1 MRGILF
7 FLCGLC
13 GYLAYGQTESVTVA
27 PFELGVTD
35 TLVMSSTEERANELF
50 AQGLVARHKGD
61 DAQSKSLMQRV
72 LDLNPNHVG
81 ALFELSSRLSD
92 EGEDSLAGVLME
104 RAATLDGKNYW
115 IRRSLSDFY
124 FNHNQEDKAI
134 AQLEQL
140 AHDYPRNSELL
151 MTLASRYAQRSDYGS
166 VVHTLNRVEL
176 LEGKSEQLSMQKF
189 RCYVA
194 MKDEERAFAEIRE
207 LAEEYPT
214 DVRYQVLIGDL
225 YMDLGRQQEAY
236 EEYIHIRKEHPDN
249 VALQLSMANYY
260 EQTHQD
266 SLMQQMLTGLVN
278 NGQLDDDTRWKMMQ
292 SIVFQNLQQN
302 EDTAKVMPLIRSV
315 LVRPNVDV
323 RLCELAARYMVTRK
337 FESSQITPVLRQM
350 LALDPTSELARSQ
363 LLEYAVNAN
372 DTSEMVQLCEGA
384 AALNLPSPVF
394 YYYLGVSYFQQYR
407 YADAAKAFE
416 RGLSKTDEHSSLQM
430 VTNMY
435 SILGDLYH
443 ELGDNR
449 RAYEMY
455 DSCLLY
461 RPDESM
467 VLNNYAYYLSL
478 EKHDLKKAATMSL
491 RSLANEPQNAT
502 YLDTYAWILFC
513 QKKYDEA
520 RVYIDST
527 LHVMGD
533 SLKSED
539 ATLLEHAGDIYS
551 MCGRTDE
558 AMEFWSTAQ
567 NYYSE
572 SVSEHNSYS
581 EELERVARKIKRRK
595 YVE

>member
-1 MRGILF
+1 MRTVLLF
-7 FLCGLC
+7 VLCLYGCLV
-13 GYLAYGQTESVTVA
+13 YGQTEDVEVA

-35 TLVMSSTEERANELF
+35 TLVMSSAEERANELF
-50 AQGLVARHKGD
+50 ARGLMARHRGD
-61 DAQSKSLMQRV
+61 YTQSKALMQRV
-72 LDLNPNHVG
+72 LDLSPEHVG
-81 ALFELSSRLSD
+81 ALFELSTRLAD

-104 RAATLDGKNYW
+104 RAAALDGRNYW
-115 IRRSLSDFY
+115 IRRWLSDFY
-124 FNHNQEDKAI
+124 FNHQQEDKAI

-140 AHDYPRNSELL
+140 ARDYPRNSELL
-151 MTLASRYAQRSDYGS
+151 LTLASRYAKRSDYEAI
-166 VVHTLNRVEL
+166 VRMLDRVEL
-176 LEGKSEQLSMQKF
+176 LEGKSEQLSVQKF

-194 MKDEERAFAEIRE
+194 MKDEGRAFAEIRA

-214 DVRYQVLIGDL
+214 DVRYRVLIGDL

-236 EEYIHIRKEHPDN
+236 EEYLRIRKEHPDN
-249 VALQLSMANYY
+249 AFLQLSLANYY

-266 SLMQQMLTGLVN
+266 SLMATTLASLVN
-278 NGQLDDDTRWKMMQ
+278 NVQLDDDTRWKLMQ
-292 SIVFQNLQQN
+292 NLVFQNLQQD
-302 EDTAKVMPLIRSV
+302 EDTARVMPLIRSV
-315 LVRPNVDV
+315 LARENVDV

-337 FESSQITPVLRQM
+337 FEPSQVSPVLRQM
-350 LALDPTSELARSQ
+350 LVLDPTSEVARSQ
-363 LLEYAVNAN
+363 LLEYAVNEN
-372 DTSEMVQLCEGA
+372 DTAEMVRLCEGA
-384 AALNLPSPVF
+384 AALNMQSPVF
-394 YYYLGVSYFQQYR
+394 YYYLGVGYFQQYR
-407 YADAAKAFE
+407 YADAARAFE
-416 RGLSKTDEHSSLQM
+416 RGLSKTNERSSLQM

-435 SILGDLYH
+435 SILGELYH

-478 EKHDLKKAATMSL
+478 EKRDLKKAAAMSL
-491 RSLANEPQNAT
+491 RSLGNEPRNAT

-527 LHVMGD
+527 LRVMGD
-533 SLKSED
+533 SLSSAD

-567 NYYSE
+567 DYYSE
-572 SVSEHNSYS
+572 LVSERNSYA